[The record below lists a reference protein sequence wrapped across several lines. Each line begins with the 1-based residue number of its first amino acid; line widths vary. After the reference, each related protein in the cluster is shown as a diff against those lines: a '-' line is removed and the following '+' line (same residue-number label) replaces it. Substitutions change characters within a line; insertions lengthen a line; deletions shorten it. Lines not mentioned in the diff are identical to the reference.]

1 MKHTSSIVYR
11 EKKMLGFNVKSIWL
25 LAILA
30 MSLCH
35 YQNVSGEDCENDIM
49 AFNIEC
55 MIFMNKD
62 LPKPINPNDRCCNVI
77 RRANVPC
84 VCKNGLSKKLST
96 YIHIPQTIFIYIN
109 VKFVNNIYM
118 LIIFDPSIILKIII
132 EIIVIYI

>member
-1 MKHTSSIVYR
+1 
-11 EKKMLGFNVKSIWL
+11 MLGFNLKSIWL

-30 MSLCH
+30 MSLCN

-84 VCKNGLSKKLST
+84 VCKNGLSKKL
-96 YIHIPQTIFIYIN
+96 PYIN
-109 VKFVNNIYM
+109 GTYADIIGWNNVLYCFNYCHRP
-118 LIIFDPSIILKIII
+118 LTPGFKCDRFTVPGHPPSSYQ
-132 EIIVIYI
+132 VIKS

>member
-1 MKHTSSIVYR
+1 
-11 EKKMLGFNVKSIWL
+11 MLGFNVKSIWL
-25 LAILA
+25 MAILA

-84 VCKNGLSKKLST
+84 DSLFQVILLAPTKILSFSLLYLSISHFPLFQLST
-96 YIHIPQTIFIYIN
+96 HTHSVIVI
-109 VKFVNNIYM
+109 FVNNHNITLQKHS
-118 LIIFDPSIILKIII
+118 LIIGLL
-132 EIIVIYI
+132 